1 MPTYLYI
8 FIKISG
14 ILKSTYKPI
23 LFLKI
28 IARQGCTHLLAQHL
42 GSKCSRSLRV
52 SGKHGLCIE
61 FQTRQSYMVR
71 FCLKK

>member
-28 IARQGCTHLLAQHL
+28 YYCQAGLHTPFSPAL
-42 GSKCSRSLRV
+42 GK
-52 SGKHGLCIE
+52 
-61 FQTRQSYMVR
+61 QMQ
-71 FCLKK
+71 